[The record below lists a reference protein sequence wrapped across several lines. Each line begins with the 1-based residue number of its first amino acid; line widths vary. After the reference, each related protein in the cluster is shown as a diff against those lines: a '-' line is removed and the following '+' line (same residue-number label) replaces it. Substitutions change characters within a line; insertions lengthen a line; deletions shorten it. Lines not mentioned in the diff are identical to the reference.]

1 MAEYLK
7 SSSLFIPL
15 LNPIVLI
22 DTIVSPTGCHARKL
36 VRSLSLQKHVFEVK
50 SVVTLGSH
58 MNVNDTNFHFKYVK
72 ADDLG
77 EELTEYEGVL
87 ELQIET
93 ARL

>member
-1 MAEYLK
+1 
-7 SSSLFIPL
+7 
-15 LNPIVLI
+15 
-22 DTIVSPTGCHARKL
+22 
-36 VRSLSLQKHVFEVK
+36 
-50 SVVTLGSH
+50 